1 MAEAIERYE
10 GGCHC
15 GNLTVVFEAT
25 KPLEDLALRICGC
38 SYCRRQDGL
47 YVSDAAGRAQ
57 ISAEDENRLIRY
69 RFGHRTADFLICGIC
84 GVYLGAVMADGRAAK
99 TVLNVKAFDVWADE
113 ERRAALAANV
123 PTMDYDSEDEDARL
137 SRREA
142 RWTPLVEAPGL
153 TLPAGSR

>member
-1 MAEAIERYE
+1 MVEASERYE

-15 GNLTVVFEAT
+15 GNLTVVLEAT

-38 SYCRRQDGL
+38 TYCRRQDGL
-47 YVSDAAGRAQ
+47 YVSDAAGQAH
-57 ISAEDENRLIRY
+57 IIAEDEDRVIRY

-84 GVYLGAVMADGRAAK
+84 GVYLGAVMADDRGARA
-99 TVLNVKAFDVWADE
+99 VLNVKAFDVWADP

-123 PTMDYDSEDEDARL
+123 PTMDYDSEDEAARL

-142 RWTPLVEAPGL
+142 RWTPLAKAPGL
-153 TLPAGSR
+153 APGAES